1 MNTTEILK
9 AAKMLPLAERIDL
22 VQELWDDIA
31 ASDVDPVL
39 TPEQISELDRRAD
52 DALKHPGRGI
62 PAEQVFAAIE
72 EQLRAKK

>member
-9 AAKMLPLAERIDL
+9 AAKMLPLEERIDL

-31 ASDVDPVL
+31 ASDVDPAL
-39 TPEQISELDRRAD
+39 TPEQISELDRRAEH
-52 DALKHPGRGI
+52 ALKHPGRGI
-62 PAEQVFAAIE
+62 PNEQVFAAIE